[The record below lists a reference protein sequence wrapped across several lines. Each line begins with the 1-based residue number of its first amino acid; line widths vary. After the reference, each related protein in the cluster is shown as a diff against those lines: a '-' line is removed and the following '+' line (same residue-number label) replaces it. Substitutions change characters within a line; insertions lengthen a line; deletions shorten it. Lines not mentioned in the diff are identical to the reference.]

1 MCRKK
6 KLESQDDEVY
16 VTGKG
21 SRTGR
26 DIQTPDPVGEV
37 QTLRAE
43 PQGEALP
50 VELRREESEK
60 EEVKKYGRKSR
71 KKARK

>member
-6 KLESQDDEVY
+6 KLESQDDEAY

-37 QTLRAE
+37 QTL
-43 PQGEALP
+43 P
-50 VELRREESEK
+50 VELKREESEK
-60 EEVKKYGRKSR
+60 GEVKKHGRKDR